1 MFKGILNAMNSIH
14 ILLSLLLV
22 RIATAQSGHGFG
34 GSHGHSLNKRS
45 PLAPGGDGI
54 CYTYIIQ
61 EHDTCARLAERYQI
75 TTSNIETW
83 NVGSWGWPGCARLK
97 QGDFVCLSS
106 GALPMPVALPN
117 AVCGPQ
123 VPGTQRPAKYGD
135 LASLNPCPS
144 NQCCAKSGQCGTSS
158 AFCDASASCI
168 FNCGPKS
175 TQNKATA
182 QSTTSRTTAS
192 KTTTHCFK
200 GNYLQNDD
208 YFENYC
214 FEDNHYFKENHYFK
228 GDYLQNDDYFKNY
241 CESKHGHLD

>member
-1 MFKGILNAMNSIH
+1 MFKGILNAMNSVH
-14 ILLSLLLV
+14 ILLSLFLV
-22 RIATAQSGHGFG
+22 HLATAQSGHGFG
-34 GSHGHSLNKRS
+34 DSHGHSLNKRS
-45 PLAPGGDGI
+45 PLAPGADGI

-144 NQCCAKSGQCGTSS
+144 NQCVSVIVVQIA
-158 AFCDASASCI
+158 
-168 FNCGPKS
+168 
-175 TQNKATA
+175 
-182 QSTTSRTTAS
+182 
-192 KTTTHCFK
+192 
-200 GNYLQNDD
+200 
-208 YFENYC
+208 
-214 FEDNHYFKENHYFK
+214 
-228 GDYLQNDDYFKNY
+228 
-241 CESKHGHLD
+241 HLVNSY

>member
-1 MFKGILNAMNSIH
+1 MFKGILNAMNSVH
-14 ILLSLLLV
+14 ILLSLFLV
-22 RIATAQSGHGFG
+22 HLATAQSGHGFG
-34 GSHGHSLNKRS
+34 DSHGHSLNKRS
-45 PLAPGGDGI
+45 PLAPGADGI

-144 NQCCAKSGQCGTSS
+144 NQCLWTEEYTKQSH
-158 AFCDASASCI
+158 
-168 FNCGPKS
+168 NPKYHYKDDYLKDEHFEADYF
-175 TQNKATA
+175 TDYYVQNNEYL
-182 QSTTSRTTAS
+182 QNN
-192 KTTTHCFK
+192 
-200 GNYLQNDD
+200 NYLQI
-208 YFENYC
+208 
-214 FEDNHYFKENHYFK
+214 
-228 GDYLQNDDYFKNY
+228 Y
-241 CESKHGHLD
+241 CESKHGDFD